1 MYIYIY
7 IYFQSRTNCC
17 LIYWTTENE
26 EGVIYKEDS
35 EDDGD
40 YVWTD
45 HFEHAEDG
53 SSGETKERVVGDEY
67 SPIFDEPDPYDY
79 VYSNMPDDV
88 HVLKPVDDCKHV
100 VLRGFNMRRKVSV
113 VVMDRQSDGMCAC
126 RGVPEEGVASRP
138 FSSYYGAKV

>member
-7 IYFQSRTNCC
+7 IFNHV
-17 LIYWTTENE
+17 LIVVSYI
-26 EGVIYKEDS
+26 GPQKMKRGSYKKDS

-53 SSGETKERVVGDEY
+53 SSGETKEKVVGDEY

-113 VVMDRQSDGMCAC
+113 VVMDR
-126 RGVPEEGVASRP
+126 
-138 FSSYYGAKV
+138 